1 MGRGFGIIR
10 FSGLPVH
17 SEFPAPGQLQ
27 LPDACR
33 ILFFMLRLLVLASL
47 LTGLLLPT
55 PSTAAVSLPRPVAAV
70 LGNQKLDGSGV
81 SVFVQAVD
89 EEQPLLAVNENVPRS
104 PASIIKLLT
113 SYAALDLLGP
123 AYRWQTEVW
132 TTGELREGRLHG
144 DLVLRG
150 GGDPGLSTE
159 RFWTLLREIR
169 AHGITEIAG
178 DLVVDDTLFAP
189 IRERPGDFDGQPYRA
204 YNVLPSALLVN
215 SNAVEFRV
223 MRNGS
228 GVSVYIDPPLDGFR
242 VENLISTR
250 QGACT
255 GFQRGVAFDLPR
267 GPEGR
272 HAVLSGHFPSG
283 CTEYSLW
290 RAVLPAPQF
299 ANALFRALW
308 RQLGG
313 RIDGGFRVAPVPPDA
328 QRLYVHQSLPLG
340 EQLRLMNKWSNNPMT
355 RHLLLTIGLEH
366 AGAPATAQKGRAAVE
381 DWARRR
387 GLAIPGLFIDN
398 GAGLSRRTR
407 VTAGGLGA
415 MLLDA
420 WRHPQMADLMSSMPI
435 AAMDGTLRSRYQGEM
450 AGRMYLKTGR
460 LDGVASIA
468 GLMTSHSGRRFV
480 VVVIVNEE
488 NAHRGSGIA
497 VQDAVLRWVFDQ

>member
-1 MGRGFGIIR
+1 MR
-10 FSGLPVH
+10 
-17 SEFPAPGQLQ
+17 
-27 LPDACR
+27 R
-33 ILFFMLRLLVLASL
+33 ILVLAVS
-47 LTGLLLPT
+47 LTGLLLLAPV
-55 PSTAAVSLPRPVAAV
+55 AVAESLPRPIATV
-70 LGNQKLDGSGV
+70 LGNHKLDGSGV

-89 EEQPLLAVNENVPRS
+89 EDQPRLAFNEGVLRS

-132 TTGELREGRLHG
+132 ITGEVRNGRLHG

-169 AHGITEIAG
+169 AYGISEIAG

-189 IRERPGDFDGQPYRA
+189 NREQPGDFDDQPYRA

-223 MRNGS
+223 MRNGA
-228 GVSVYIDPPLDGFR
+228 GVSVYVDPPLEGFL
-242 VENLISTR
+242 VENRITTR
-250 QGACT
+250 QGTCT
-255 GFQRGVAFDLPR
+255 GFQRGVAFDLPE
-267 GPEGR
+267 GPEGH
-272 HAVLSGHFPSG
+272 HAVLSGSFPSG

-290 RAVLPAPQF
+290 RTVLPAPQF

-313 RIDGGFRVAPVPPDA
+313 RIEGGFRVAPVPEDA
-328 QRLYVHQSLPLG
+328 ERLYVHQSLPLG
-340 EQLRLMNKWSNNPMT
+340 EQLRVMNKWSNNPMT
-355 RHLLLTIGLEH
+355 RHLLLTLGLERD
-366 AGAPATAQKGRAAVE
+366 GAPATPEKGRAAVAA
-381 DWARRR
+381 WIQRR
-387 GLAIPGLFIDN
+387 GLSMPGLYVDN
-398 GAGLSRRTR
+398 GAGLSRRAR
-407 VTAGGLGA
+407 VTARGFGE

-420 WRHPQMADLMSSMPI
+420 WRHPQMTDLMSSMPI
-435 AAMDGTLRSRYQGEM
+435 AAMDGTLRSRYRGEM

-468 GLMTSHSGRRFV
+468 GLISSRSGRRFV

-488 NAHRGSGIA
+488 NAHRGSGMA
-497 VQDAVLRWVFDQ
+497 VQDAVLTWVFNQ

>member
-1 MGRGFGIIR
+1 M
-10 FSGLPVH
+10 L
-17 SEFPAPGQLQ
+17 
-27 LPDACR
+27 R
-33 ILFFMLRLLVLASL
+33 ILILGPL
-47 LTGLLLPT
+47 LTGLLLLAPFA
-55 PSTAAVSLPRPVAAV
+55 TAESLPRPIATV
-70 LGNQKLDGSGV
+70 LGNQKLDGAGV

-89 EEQPLLAVNENVPRS
+89 EERPLLAFNESVLRS

-132 TTGELREGRLHG
+132 TTGELRNGRLHG

-169 AHGITEIAG
+169 ARGIREIAG

-189 IRERPGDFDGQPYRA
+189 IREQRGDFDGQPYRA
-204 YNVLPSALLVN
+204 YNVPPSALLVN

-223 MRNGS
+223 MRNGAD
-228 GVSVYIDPPLDGFR
+228 VSVYVDPPLDGFR
-242 VENLISTR
+242 VENNITTR

-255 GFQRGVAFDLPR
+255 GFQRGVAFDLPQ
-267 GPEGR
+267 GLEGQ
-272 HAVLSGHFPSG
+272 HAILSGTFPGG

-290 RAVLPAPQF
+290 RSVAPAPQF

-308 RQLGG
+308 QQLGG
-313 RIDGGFRVAPVPPDA
+313 SIDGGFRVAPVPEEA
-328 QRLYVHQSLPLG
+328 QRLYVHESLPLG

-366 AGAPATAQKGRAAVE
+366 AGAPATVEKGRVAVE
-381 DWARRR
+381 AWLQRR
-387 GLAIPGLFIDN
+387 GLAMPGLFLDN

-407 VTAGGLGA
+407 VTADGFGR

-435 AAMDGTLRSRYQGEM
+435 AAMDGTLRSRYRGEM

-468 GLMTSHSGRRFV
+468 GLVTSRSGRRFV
-480 VVVIVNEE
+480 VVVIVNEA
-488 NAHRGSGIA
+488 NAHRGSGVA
-497 VQDAVLRWVFDQ
+497 VQDAVLRWLFDQ